1 MSIQIFLRRTN
12 RTLNFNGCFLS
23 YQSYLSAAQIAS
35 CILKLYLRK
44 PLSCFISWTMEWIS
58 CLVLCCGSLRVISLA
73 HLGIRNWKHKRNC
86 ILIADKKIPTT
97 FRTFPLWTDKIVGS
111 SINCRSLGYLRPTK
125 ITISF
130 FMIYS
135 SFLKTLFFNNN
146 SRSRQDLFPF
156 FIFTSPVLINFVF
169 RLGLLQ

>member
-1 MSIQIFLRRTN
+1 MGKNIIPWEASKLEYTQQQFCNVSIQIFLRRTN

-86 ILIADKKIPTT
+86 ILITDKKSPTT

-111 SINCRSLGYLRPTK
+111 SINCRFAGVSTPYENYN
-125 ITISF
+125 IIF
-130 FMIYS
+130 D
-135 SFLKTLFFNNN
+135 
-146 SRSRQDLFPF
+146 DL
-156 FIFTSPVLINFVF
+156 
-169 RLGLLQ
+169 